1 MVLIWGVLILTAILM
16 IASPSACTRKADR
29 GNAEAEKKTRTL
41 GMWLFFAAV
50 IWMITAKIA

>member
-1 MVLIWGVLILTAILM
+1 MVLIRIVLLLTSILM
-16 IASPSACTRKADR
+16 LAAPAACTRKADR

-50 IWMITAKIA
+50 IWMITAKLA